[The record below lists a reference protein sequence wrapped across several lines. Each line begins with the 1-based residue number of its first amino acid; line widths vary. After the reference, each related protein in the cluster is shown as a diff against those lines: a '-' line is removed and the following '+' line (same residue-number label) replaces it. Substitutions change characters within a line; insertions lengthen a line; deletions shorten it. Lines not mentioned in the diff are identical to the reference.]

1 MNKSKTISSFIGA
14 TILNSQIFNNITPI
28 VYINVIF
35 VIILSSICVYLIS
48 DCQENNLILKNN
60 NS

>member
-1 MNKSKTISSFIGA
+1 MNKSKTISSFSGA
-14 TILNSQIFNNITPI
+14 IILNSQIFNNITPT
-28 VYINVIF
+28 VYINIVF

-48 DCQENNLILKNN
+48 DCQDDKLILKNN